1 MVDIII
7 TDSSANIFI
16 MGLIQLF
23 YKFFIISILI
33 LYYNK
38 MVNKTKK
45 TNILKQNSKK
55 NITNIIRQ
63 KLDINIYK
71 KKFNGEVFTPM
82 NIVEEMLDTLP
93 LSVWGNPNLKW
104 LDPANG
110 IGNFP
115 ICCYF
120 RLMEGLNNKI
130 SDSKK
135 RSKHIIEKMLFMVET
150 NSKNNL
156 ECRNIFT
163 KIDPQAK
170 PNIITIDFLKYK
182 TGFNFDIVMGNP
194 PYNLDGSKSN
204 GTKNY
209 YVYFSIKALELLK
222 NGGFLLMIHPPGY
235 RIPKK
240 IKATQTDLNSIY
252 LYNKIHFIK
261 MYDVPTILKLMK
273 VMINLD
279 YFLLQKTKTG
289 KTFQTQ
295 IIGTNGKEYRAHL
308 EVGDMVP
315 NFGYSILEKLKR
327 ASIKNGNMDIISNS
341 EHHHTRIKDNTD
353 KSKKRYK
360 NVHLIKKK
368 GVKIYHSYK
377 KHKLHDKSKF
387 LINALGKPY
396 VFDDTKGEYGFTQ
409 SQVCLK
415 DLREVDKVLIKSS
428 LLQYVQYATRI
439 TGNNLNTRME
449 SYLPRMDG
457 SNKNLENIMNT
468 LNLSKSEKDEINEYK
483 VPSFILKEMNEN

>member
-1 MVDIII
+1 MAKHTHKQVSKDI
-7 TDSSANIFI
+7 
-16 MGLIQLF
+16 GR
-23 YKFFIISILI
+23 
-33 LYYNK
+33 
-38 MVNKTKK
+38 
-45 TNILKQNSKK
+45 KK
-55 NITNIIRQ
+55 NTIKQLIVK
-63 KLDINIYK
+63 KLDIDIYK

-82 NIVEEMLDTLP
+82 DIVNEMLDTLP
-93 LSVWGNPNLKW
+93 LSVWKNPNLKW

-120 RLMEGLNNKI
+120 RLMEGLKNKI
-130 SDSKK
+130 LDSKK
-135 RSKHIIEKMLFMVET
+135 RSKHIIEKMLFMVEM

-156 ECRNIFT
+156 ECRKIF
-163 KIDPQAK
+163 KIIDTGAK
-170 PNIITIDFLKYK
+170 PNIISSDFLKYK
-182 TGFNFDIVMGNP
+182 PNQDFDIIMGNP
-194 PYNLDGSKSN
+194 PYNLDGSKSH
-204 GTKNY
+204 GEKNY
-209 YVYFSIKALELLK
+209 YVHFSIKALELLK

-240 IKATQTDLNSIY
+240 IKATQVDLNAIY
-252 LYNKIHFIK
+252 LSNKIHFIK

-279 YFLLQKTKTG
+279 YVLLEKNKTSKP
-289 KTFQTQ
+289 FQTQ
-295 IIGTNGKEYRAHL
+295 IIGTNGGEYHIKL
-308 EVGDMVP
+308 EPGMMVP
-315 NFGYSILEKLKR
+315 NFGYSILDKLRKE
-327 ASIKNGNMDIISNS
+327 AVKKGNLDIISS
-341 EHHHTRIKDNTD
+341 SQHHHTRIKDNTD

-377 KHKLHDKSKF
+377 KHKNQDEPKL

-396 VFDDTKGEYGFTQ
+396 ILDDTKGKYGFTQ

-428 LLQYVQYATRI
+428 LFQYVQYATRI

-449 SYLPRMDG
+449 SYLPRMG
-457 SNKNLENIMNT
+457 NGNKSLEDI
-468 LNLSKSEKDEINEYK
+468 LKSLGLSKSEQDEIKKYK
-483 VPSFILKEMNEN
+483 VPAFTFNEFNEN